1 MKHEACFGQHL
12 STYGVATVNRIDQ
25 IIGLFCRILSLLQGS
40 FARETFNLFDP
51 TNQSH
56 PIGLFCGRIRGLEW
70 TNMGF
75 VCRDIYEY
83 SSLLRKYKGFEWIKY
98 DSLIDNTCAMTRWY
112 VLRVPWLVNTQHM
125 CRDSSIHNAIRAWL
139 IVRQHMCHDNTCDM
153 TRWYTTHMP
162 MTCWHTIYMPWLVN
176 KQHMC
181 HDSLISSRPVASTHI
196 SFCIVK
202 FFLCSVY
209 TQRRKKK

>member
-1 MKHEACFGQHL
+1 VQGYGPLKGCNIGLVCRDSYEDWVFFGANLRSLEGMKHEACFGQHL

-83 SSLLRKYKGFEWIKY
+83 SSLLRKYKGFE
-98 DSLIDNTCAMTRWY
+98 
-112 VLRVPWLVNTQHM
+112 
-125 CRDSSIHNAIRAWL
+125 
-139 IVRQHMCHDNTCDM
+139 
-153 TRWYTTHMP
+153 
-162 MTCWHTIYMPWLVN
+162 
-176 KQHMC
+176 
-181 HDSLISSRPVASTHI
+181 
-196 SFCIVK
+196 
-202 FFLCSVY
+202 
-209 TQRRKKK
+209 